1 MSERLNVLKT
11 YKQYI
16 GGKFPRT
23 ESGRSINITDATG
36 AVVAH
41 TCRSSRKDL
50 RNAVEAAAKAQPA
63 WAGANAYLRGQILY
77 RMAEMVEGK
86 RGELA
91 GAVAATGMTGDA
103 GALEEIDASTDRL
116 IAFAGW
122 ADKYPQVLGCHNP
135 VTGPYYKFSV
145 PEPTGVVGVVCPDE
159 PSLLGLVSLIAPV
172 LCSGN
177 AAVVLASEANP
188 IPACVLGEALATS
201 DVPGGVVNILT
212 GLRDELVEH
221 FATHREIGGV
231 LAAGVSADHRRV
243 LESGAA
249 ENMKRVRVLGGDT
262 DFADADA
269 MESPWTIE
277 PFVETKTIWH
287 PASA

>member
-1 MSERLNVLKT
+1 MTNRLPITKT
-11 YKQYI
+11 YKLFI
-16 GGKFPRT
+16 GGQFPRT
-23 ESGRSINITDATG
+23 ESGRSVKIADDSG

-41 TCRSSRKDL
+41 TCRASRKDL
-50 RNAVEAAAKAQPA
+50 RNAVEAAVKAQPG

-86 RGELA
+86 RDELA
-91 GAVAATGMTGDA
+91 GAVAAVGGVSDEAARAEVDA
-103 GALEEIDASTDRL
+103 ATDRL

-122 ADKYPQVLGCHNP
+122 ADKFPQVLGCHNP
-135 VTGPYYKFSV
+135 VTGPYYNFSV
-145 PEPTGVVGVVCPDE
+145 PEPTGVVGVICPDE

-177 AAVVLASEANP
+177 AAVVLASESNP
-188 IPACVLGEALATS
+188 IPACVLGEVLATS

-212 GLRDELVEH
+212 GLRDELAEH
-221 FATHREIGGV
+221 FASHREIGGV
-231 LAAGVSADHRRV
+231 LAAGVSADHRRL
-243 LESGAA
+243 LEAGAA
-249 ENMKRVRVLGGDT
+249 ENMKRVRVLGDAADFGD
-262 DFADADA
+262 DAA
-269 MESPWTIE
+269 MESPWQIE

>member
-1 MSERLNVLKT
+1 MTNRLPITKT
-11 YKQYI
+11 YKLFI

-23 ESGRSINITDATG
+23 ESGRSVKVCDASG

-41 TCRSSRKDL
+41 TCRASRKDL
-50 RNAVEAAAKAQPA
+50 RNAVEAAVKAQPG

-86 RGELA
+86 RVELA
-91 GAVAATGMTGDA
+91 DAVAAVGGVSDDA
-103 GALEEIDASTDRL
+103 ARGEVDAATDRL

-122 ADKYPQVLGCHNP
+122 ADKFPQVLGCHNP
-135 VTGPYYKFSV
+135 VTGPYYNFSV
-145 PEPTGVVGVVCPDE
+145 PEPTGVIGVICPDE

-177 AAVVLASEANP
+177 AAVVLASESNP
-188 IPACVLGEALATS
+188 IPACVLGEVLATS

-212 GLRDELVEH
+212 GLRDELAEH
-221 FATHREIGGV
+221 FASHREIGGV
-231 LAAGVSADHRRV
+231 LAAGVSADHRRL
-243 LESGAA
+243 LEAGAA
-249 ENMKRVRVLGGDT
+249 ENMKRVRVLGDAT
-262 DFADADA
+262 DFGDDAA
-269 MESPWTIE
+269 MESPWQIE